1 MSAIITCSQSRAG
14 DGSQH
19 DKVRERKGKEKQNC
33 HYLRCDPLN
42 RKLKIIYILLEIW
55 RAFSKVAKISIC
67 ENQFHFYKPANNSK
81 T

>member
-1 MSAIITCSQSRAG
+1 MSAIITCIQPCAG

-42 RKLKIIYILLEIW
+42 RKLKIIYILLEI
-55 RAFSKVAKISIC
+55 
-67 ENQFHFYKPANNSK
+67 
-81 T
+81 